1 MSGKLYV
8 KGFMF
13 DNSAQTKF
21 VMWKK
26 KSSSLL
32 LGITVPLGSYTILL
46 TFTDVFGLFGG
57 ICVCISFH
65 GKRICSEKNLNIIIY
80 SKNGNYQMN
89 KWQNT
94 RKYLC
99 YLTKMRME
107 FYPFRN

>member
-57 ICVCISFH
+57 ICVCSISFH
-65 GKRICSEKNLNIIIY
+65 GKRIY
-80 SKNGNYQMN
+80 SV
-89 KWQNT
+89 
-94 RKYLC
+94 
-99 YLTKMRME
+99 
-107 FYPFRN
+107 